1 VNKFL
6 ITILAVILVS
16 CVPKLHIDANDG
28 SPGNNGHN
36 SLFGFVSNDPICTA
50 GGSLVTMGLDKND
63 NGVLDLNEIQYSSDV
78 CNGLTGG
85 VGPTGPAGAPAP
97 VNDFIPVNVIEPCG
111 ASSAQYKEV
120 LLGLSGGGILSE
132 FTGPGGIANVFIPD
146 GSYYDTDTSAC
157 NFNVSTNPN
166 GDRSITWDGSSH
178 AGGIPYNSGSA
189 SYNEAS
195 STWTVSY

>member
-1 VNKFL
+1 MSKFIL
-6 ITILAVILVS
+6 ISLSIIITS
-16 CVPKLHIDANDG
+16 CTLKVPVDGSNG
-28 SPGNNGHN
+28 SPGHS
-36 SLFGFVSNDPICTA
+36 SLFGFLPNNPACVA

-63 NGVLDLNEIQYSSDV
+63 NGVLDGSEVQFSMNV
-78 CNGLTGG
+78 CNGVAGAVGG
-85 VGPTGPAGAPAP
+85 IGATGPAGAPAP
-97 VNDFIPVNVIEPCG
+97 VNDFTPVNIIMPCG

-157 NFNVSTNPN
+157 NFNVSTSPN

-178 AGGIPYNSGSA
+178 AGGIPYNSGNA